1 MGGIIKSKP
10 VQQPV
15 ETVKEMAAPAAKA
28 QSAAATTQSAAA
40 TTRES
45 AEQKAATRRAS
56 RRGGMRGLLSQER
69 LGGEQ
74 STLGSVVQ

>member
-1 MGGIIKSKP
+1 MGGVFRSSP
-10 VQQPV
+10 S
-15 ETVKEMAAPAAKA
+15 APAPAPA
-28 QSAAATTQSAAA
+28 PEPVAARPAPASTA

-56 RRGGMRGLLSQER
+56 RRSGMRGLLSEAR